1 MENKLE
7 SVKDAIISGG
17 STFNFCKEYI
27 QLAPQ
32 KDREE
37 FEKIIREETERKIIR
52 SSFILERLA
61 VVLTLYFSIE
71 NKDNEKIQYFLKN
84 LILMVHENYLIFGH
98 IISTK
103 IKDKTNTN
111 VISNCYH

>member
-1 MENKLE
+1 MEGKLTLI
-7 SVKDAIISGG
+7 KQAIESGG
-17 STFNFCKEYI
+17 ATFNFCKEYI

-37 FEKIIREETERKIIR
+37 FEKIVRDEAERKIVR

-71 NKDNEKIQYFLKN
+71 NKENEKMQLFLKN
-84 LILMVHENYLIFGH
+84 LIIMVHQNYMIFGH
-98 IISTK
+98 LISTK
-103 IKDKTNTN
+103 IKDKTKSN
-111 VISNCYH
+111 VNRK